1 MDMVQHPVNDG
12 LEELILIG
20 MIISKEF
27 ISEIEHAIEPGY
39 FQSPHIKQVS
49 KWVLEYWDEFK
60 EVPGTAIQ
68 EIYIAECRLNKIRPA
83 DEDLIQE
90 LLTRVFDKY
99 EGREFNHQY
108 MIQKALDYIRER
120 SLRLTVE
127 EALWLLDRKGSKEAE
142 DRITEH
148 KKVMKKTSANRNNS
162 WLRDFSKT
170 FNAWFYQDRTPI
182 MSFPGNLG
190 RYMHPLL
197 RGKLI
202 AFLAPPKS
210 GKCLK
215 EGTLIPLPNG
225 DIIPIEQIV
234 KRKIKSI
241 LTVNEDFSIS
251 PGKVTEWH
259 TNGIKP
265 VFKVSTNLGREVE
278 ITSEHPLLT
287 PKGWKPLSQLREGD
301 FVAVPK
307 RIPITR
313 HNVKKVNKT
322 LKSPKIQAILDAD
335 ISWAKITKIEPSGK
349 FPTYDIT
356 VDKTHNFI
364 TTDFVIHNSW
374 HLIHCAFTALTQ
386 RKNVIFF
393 SLEMSEEEVQERFTT
408 MALAKERTTDSKPVE
423 YTIPVYDCLLNQNG
437 ECRRSLCPTP
447 GESILVKDKK
457 PKYTDVPEHIPC
469 TACREFENSDYI
481 PETWMKIESR
491 DPLKHN
497 ETFRQIKALKKH
509 FHLNGLRIFTFRIG
523 RATITDIE
531 NVLDELESNEAWL
544 PDVICLDYADL
555 LDHDSTYKERR
566 HQLGH
571 IWENLS
577 GMAKAR
583 QVLLFTAS
591 QGNRGSAS
599 KSKLE
604 SSDFAEDWSK
614 VAIVD
619 GLIGINSDNSS
630 LTVVERDT
638 SWHRHSLQW
647 LAHRYKKHLKLWESC
662 QVLHQFDIGQPV
674 IDSEIT

>member
-1 MDMVQHPVNDG
+1 MDIVQHPVNDG

-83 DEDLIQE
+83 DQDLIQE
-90 LLTRVFDKY
+90 LLSRVFDRY
-99 EGREFNHQY
+99 EGREFNYQY
-108 MIQKALDYIRER
+108 MTQKALDYIRER

-210 GKCLK
+210 
-215 EGTLIPLPNG
+215 
-225 DIIPIEQIV
+225 
-234 KRKIKSI
+234 
-241 LTVNEDFSIS
+241 
-251 PGKVTEWH
+251 
-259 TNGIKP
+259 
-265 VFKVSTNLGREVE
+265 
-278 ITSEHPLLT
+278 
-287 PKGWKPLSQLREGD
+287 
-301 FVAVPK
+301 
-307 RIPITR
+307 
-313 HNVKKVNKT
+313 
-322 LKSPKIQAILDAD
+322 
-335 ISWAKITKIEPSGK
+335 AK
-349 FPTYDIT
+349 
-356 VDKTHNFI
+356 
-364 TTDFVIHNSW
+364 SW

-408 MALAKERTTDSKPVE
+408 MALAKERTIDSKPVE

-437 ECRRSLCPTP
+437 ECRRSLCPSP

-457 PKYTDVPEHIPC
+457 PKYTDAPEHIPC
-469 TACREFENSDYI
+469 TACRELEDSDYI

-497 ETFRQIKALKKH
+497 ETFRQIRALKKH

-523 RATITDIE
+523 RASIEDIE
-531 NVLDELESNEAWL
+531 SVLDDLESNEAWL
-544 PDVICLDYADL
+544 PDVVCLDYADL
-555 LDHDSTYKERR
+555 LDHNSTYKERR

-577 GMAKAR
+577 GIAKAR

-604 SSDFAEDWSK
+604 SSDIAEDWSK

-619 GLIGINSDNSS
+619 GLIGINSDNSGC
-630 LTVVERDT
+630 TVVERD
-638 SWHRHSLQW
+638 SYWHRHSLQW

-674 IDSEIT
+674 IDSEII